1 MSKEELITQL
11 EQQVKLN
18 EEMISSLKEFF
29 GTYLSNFL
37 KQYRNQEQ
45 PNEKLNKILQ
55 RQDGIYQKFHELMKE
70 CWVVSKDSE
79 KIILELKDKIIH
91 QQGIITIL
99 REFFSS
105 NSTFIKLYRK
115 NSPELYPEMNTLL
128 DKQEVIFQ
136 KLESAMKS

>member
-11 EQQVKLN
+11 EQQLKLN

-45 PNEKLNKILQ
+45 LDEKLNKILQ

-70 CWVVSKDSE
+70 C
-79 KIILELKDKIIH
+79 
-91 QQGIITIL
+91 
-99 REFFSS
+99 
-105 NSTFIKLYRK
+105 
-115 NSPELYPEMNTLL
+115 
-128 DKQEVIFQ
+128 
-136 KLESAMKS
+136 

>member
-11 EQQVKLN
+11 GQQVKLN

-45 PNEKLNKILQ
+45 PDEKLNKILQ

-70 CWVVSKDSE
+70 C
-79 KIILELKDKIIH
+79 
-91 QQGIITIL
+91 
-99 REFFSS
+99 
-105 NSTFIKLYRK
+105 
-115 NSPELYPEMNTLL
+115 
-128 DKQEVIFQ
+128 
-136 KLESAMKS
+136 

>member
-1 MSKEELITQL
+1 MDKEELITQL

-115 NSPELYPEMNTLL
+115 NSPELYPEMNILL
-128 DKQEVIFQ
+128 DKQEAIFQ

>member
-45 PNEKLNKILQ
+45 PDEKLNKILQ
-55 RQDGIYQKFHELMKE
+55 RQDGIYQKFHELMKR
-70 CWVVSKDSE
+70 C
-79 KIILELKDKIIH
+79 
-91 QQGIITIL
+91 
-99 REFFSS
+99 
-105 NSTFIKLYRK
+105 
-115 NSPELYPEMNTLL
+115 
-128 DKQEVIFQ
+128 
-136 KLESAMKS
+136 

>member
-1 MSKEELITQL
+1 MQMSKEELITQL

-70 CWVVSKDSE
+70 C
-79 KIILELKDKIIH
+79 
-91 QQGIITIL
+91 
-99 REFFSS
+99 
-105 NSTFIKLYRK
+105 
-115 NSPELYPEMNTLL
+115 
-128 DKQEVIFQ
+128 
-136 KLESAMKS
+136 

>member
-18 EEMISSLKEFF
+18 EEMILSLKEFF

-70 CWVVSKDSE
+70 C
-79 KIILELKDKIIH
+79 
-91 QQGIITIL
+91 
-99 REFFSS
+99 
-105 NSTFIKLYRK
+105 
-115 NSPELYPEMNTLL
+115 
-128 DKQEVIFQ
+128 
-136 KLESAMKS
+136 

>member
-45 PNEKLNKILQ
+45 PNDKLNKILQ
-55 RQDGIYQKFHELMKE
+55 QQDGIYQKFHELMKE
-70 CWVVSKDSE
+70 
-79 KIILELKDKIIH
+79 
-91 QQGIITIL
+91 
-99 REFFSS
+99 
-105 NSTFIKLYRK
+105 Y
-115 NSPELYPEMNTLL
+115 
-128 DKQEVIFQ
+128 
-136 KLESAMKS
+136 

>member
-18 EEMISSLKEFF
+18 EEMILSLKEFF

-45 PNEKLNKILQ
+45 PDEKLNKILQ

-70 CWVVSKDSE
+70 C
-79 KIILELKDKIIH
+79 
-91 QQGIITIL
+91 
-99 REFFSS
+99 
-105 NSTFIKLYRK
+105 
-115 NSPELYPEMNTLL
+115 
-128 DKQEVIFQ
+128 
-136 KLESAMKS
+136 

>member
-70 CWVVSKDSE
+70 
-79 KIILELKDKIIH
+79 
-91 QQGIITIL
+91 
-99 REFFSS
+99 
-105 NSTFIKLYRK
+105 
-115 NSPELYPEMNTLL
+115 
-128 DKQEVIFQ
+128 
-136 KLESAMKS
+136 

>member
-45 PNEKLNKILQ
+45 PDEKLNKILQ
-55 RQDGIYQKFHELMKE
+55 RQDGIYQKFRELMKE
-70 CWVVSKDSE
+70 C
-79 KIILELKDKIIH
+79 
-91 QQGIITIL
+91 
-99 REFFSS
+99 
-105 NSTFIKLYRK
+105 
-115 NSPELYPEMNTLL
+115 
-128 DKQEVIFQ
+128 
-136 KLESAMKS
+136 

>member
-1 MSKEELITQL
+1 MGKEELITQL

-70 CWVVSKDSE
+70 
-79 KIILELKDKIIH
+79 
-91 QQGIITIL
+91 
-99 REFFSS
+99 
-105 NSTFIKLYRK
+105 
-115 NSPELYPEMNTLL
+115 
-128 DKQEVIFQ
+128 
-136 KLESAMKS
+136 A

>member
-18 EEMISSLKEFF
+18 EEMISSLKDFF

-55 RQDGIYQKFHELMKE
+55 RQDGIYQKFHELMK
-70 CWVVSKDSE
+70 
-79 KIILELKDKIIH
+79 
-91 QQGIITIL
+91 
-99 REFFSS
+99 
-105 NSTFIKLYRK
+105 ST
-115 NSPELYPEMNTLL
+115 E
-128 DKQEVIFQ
+128 
-136 KLESAMKS
+136 

>member
-11 EQQVKLN
+11 EQQLKLN

-55 RQDGIYQKFHELMKE
+55 RQDGIYQKFRELMKE
-70 CWVVSKDSE
+70 C
-79 KIILELKDKIIH
+79 
-91 QQGIITIL
+91 
-99 REFFSS
+99 
-105 NSTFIKLYRK
+105 
-115 NSPELYPEMNTLL
+115 
-128 DKQEVIFQ
+128 
-136 KLESAMKS
+136 

>member
-37 KQYRNQEQ
+37 KQYRKQEQ

-70 CWVVSKDSE
+70 C
-79 KIILELKDKIIH
+79 
-91 QQGIITIL
+91 
-99 REFFSS
+99 
-105 NSTFIKLYRK
+105 
-115 NSPELYPEMNTLL
+115 
-128 DKQEVIFQ
+128 
-136 KLESAMKS
+136 

>member
-11 EQQVKLN
+11 EQQLKLN
-18 EEMISSLKEFF
+18 KEMISSLKEFF

-70 CWVVSKDSE
+70 C
-79 KIILELKDKIIH
+79 
-91 QQGIITIL
+91 
-99 REFFSS
+99 
-105 NSTFIKLYRK
+105 
-115 NSPELYPEMNTLL
+115 
-128 DKQEVIFQ
+128 
-136 KLESAMKS
+136 

>member
-37 KQYRNQEQ
+37 KQYRSQEQ
-45 PNEKLNKILQ
+45 PDEKLNKILQ

-70 CWVVSKDSE
+70 C
-79 KIILELKDKIIH
+79 
-91 QQGIITIL
+91 
-99 REFFSS
+99 
-105 NSTFIKLYRK
+105 
-115 NSPELYPEMNTLL
+115 
-128 DKQEVIFQ
+128 
-136 KLESAMKS
+136 

>member
-55 RQDGIYQKFHELMKE
+55 RQDGIYQKFHELMKSD
-70 CWVVSKDSE
+70 V
-79 KIILELKDKIIH
+79 
-91 QQGIITIL
+91 
-99 REFFSS
+99 
-105 NSTFIKLYRK
+105 
-115 NSPELYPEMNTLL
+115 
-128 DKQEVIFQ
+128 
-136 KLESAMKS
+136 

>member
-55 RQDGIYQKFHELMKE
+55 RQDRIYQKFHELM
-70 CWVVSKDSE
+70 SGA
-79 KIILELKDKIIH
+79 
-91 QQGIITIL
+91 Q
-99 REFFSS
+99 
-105 NSTFIKLYRK
+105 
-115 NSPELYPEMNTLL
+115 
-128 DKQEVIFQ
+128 
-136 KLESAMKS
+136 